1 MQQLNPKMI
10 LLKPTGVEEMKK
22 SLLTAVLVLVAVIGL
37 PAHAQ
42 EWDMQPA
49 AQPQAPS
56 EALQVAAQ
64 PQSDFDVSDLQ
75 QQQVPTTGTQAPE
88 NLPVCRTAVLAKISG
103 PVMKNGLPPC
113 NLDSF
118 VAASGNNPN
127 IYNVGTFDLQQTN
140 WSPINEGIKGG
151 TAEGL
156 TTGVQYNTP
165 SVYAN

>member
-1 MQQLNPKMI
+1 
-10 LLKPTGVEEMKK
+10 MKK
-22 SLLTAVLVLVAVIGL
+22 SLLSAVLVLATVIGL

-42 EWDMQPA
+42 EWDLQPN

-56 EALQVAAQ
+56 LAVQVAAQ
-64 PQSDFDVSDLQ
+64 PQSDFDLSDLQ
-75 QQQVPTTGTQAPE
+75 PQQVPTTGTQTPE
-88 NLPVCRTAVLAKISG
+88 NLPVCRTAVLARISG

-118 VAASGNNPN
+118 VTASGNNPN
-127 IYNVGTFDLQQTN
+127 IYNVGTFDLHQTN